1 MFLRPSMS
9 LPVRNESPALP
20 PPADSRRPRVRLR
33 ARVALLARWLR
44 RHSVGRR
51 VMLTLVAAVLAA
63 GLSGYALA
71 TLAAAQRGG
80 AAFAFIAAGIVAALG
95 AAAAAGTY
103 LAPHLFTPIHRLQ
116 SRAQALSHR
125 FRSRPAPQRASEL
138 DALVATYDAMTD
150 ELVAYSD
157 RLRAA
162 HAIERQH
169 RLELQCQYAQMRL
182 LRGLAAAA
190 NDTRD
195 VDEALQ
201 RALREIGDYFDW
213 PIGRAATLV
222 EGGAEGE
229 LRSFWYVRDAQR
241 YAPFVAMTDVLPLA
255 RSTTQLIGRAFV
267 LGQPQWV
274 EDLSTL
280 TEWNRH
286 GIAQAAGLQTGI
298 VVPVIAQG
306 HVTAFIEFFSEQR
319 VEASAATLELLDT
332 IAAELAR
339 IAERHRADRELQSRA
354 HEARRLALV
363 AANTASIVIITDPAF
378 RIEWINASFTRISGY
393 SLTDVVGHHAGALLR
408 GPGTD
413 AAVAAQLDEAV
424 RSGVGLRGIELL
436 NYAKDRTPYWVE
448 IDVQPVFGARG
459 ALTNFV
465 SIESEITERKRAELA
480 LRASEEHFRA
490 LFDESPVAC
499 VIQDEAFRI
508 RRINAAFA
516 RLLGYSAQEMSG
528 IDAVRFA
535 HPDDVPAMLA
545 ARSAALGDTGAGP
558 QVFERRFLRRDG
570 QVVWA
575 RVQVIRFVDRGGDIA
590 RISVVQDITAERDHE
605 RALLEAKEMA
615 ETASR
620 AKSQF
625 LANMSHEIRTPMN
638 GVLGMTELLLGTNL
652 TGKQRRFAEAV
663 YRSGESLLEIINDIL
678 DFSKIEAG
686 KLELESVDFNL
697 RLLVEDVF
705 ELLAPRAHEK
715 RLELACRI
723 GPEVPAVVV
732 GDPTR
737 LRQVLTNL
745 VGNAIKFTDQGE
757 VVVTVAA
764 VPSGER
770 QRIRFEVRDTGIG
783 MGPQA
788 VARLFTVFMQ
798 ADQTMSRRFGGT
810 GLGLAISRQLVEMMG
825 GSIAVESREGVGSVF
840 RFDVVLAAGDPAAV
854 AVPLPHE
861 RLQGKRVILVE
872 DNPTNRS
879 IVQAQ
884 LQGFGMQVATAE
896 NGAQAL
902 ELMRAA
908 ARAARAF
915 EVAVVDMK
923 MPVMD
928 GLTLAGEMRRDPH
941 LSAARVVMLTSLA
954 EAEETRLAHANG
966 IEVHL
971 AKPVRQQ
978 ELINALASVLG
989 SRVSEDAAR
998 AAAQRFNDL
1007 TILLAEDNPVNQDVT
1022 RVMLEETG
1030 CAVQIAENGR
1040 VALEALA
1047 LRRFDL
1053 VLMDC
1058 QMPEMDG
1065 YEALRRLRTEGER
1078 TFATPRDVPVIALTA
1093 HALAGD
1099 AERCLAAGFSDYLAK
1114 PFKQQALIER
1124 VRRWTARRREA
1135 LAPTAE
1141 EPAMS
1146 VPALQTSV
1154 SAAART
1160 GAAVLDVETIERIR
1174 QMERRGAARLLER
1187 LIGTY
1192 QTTATK
1198 LLADG
1203 AAALGR
1209 DDGAALRHA
1218 AHTLKS
1224 SSANV
1229 GALELARRC
1238 ADIELLAR
1246 SGQLPRAR
1254 EQWPQVQGEFERVQ
1268 LALQDLACGVAT

>member
-1 MFLRPSMS
+1 MS
-9 LPVRNESPALP
+9 LPACPERPAVAP
-20 PPADSRRPRVRLR
+20 IADSRRPRVRLR
-33 ARVALLARWLR
+33 ACVAWLARWR
-44 RHSVGRR
+44 RRSSVARQ
-51 VMLTLVAAVLAA
+51 VMTALSAAALAA

-71 TLAAAQRGG
+71 ALAAAQRDG
-80 AAFAFIAAGIVAALG
+80 AAFAFLASAIVAALG
-95 AAAAAGTY
+95 FAVVAGVF
-103 LAPHLFTPIHRLQ
+103 LAPRLFTPIHRLRL
-116 SRAQALSHR
+116 RAHALAQR
-125 FRSRPAPQRASEL
+125 FPARPAPKEASEL
-138 DALVATYDAMTD
+138 EALVATCDALTG

-162 HAIERQH
+162 HATELEH
-169 RLELQCQYAQMRL
+169 RLELQRQCAQLRL

-201 RALREIGDYFDW
+201 RALNEIGDYLDW

-222 EGGAEGE
+222 EGEEGA

-241 YAPFVAMTDVLPLA
+241 YAPFVTASDVLPLA

-267 LGQPQWV
+267 LGRPQWV

-280 TEWNRH
+280 TQWNRH
-286 GIAQAAGLQTGI
+286 RIAQTAGLQTGI

-319 VEASAATLELLDT
+319 VEATDATLELLDT

-354 HEARRLALV
+354 QETRRLALV
-363 AANTASIVIITDPAF
+363 AANTASIVIITDPAR
-378 RIEWINASFTRISGY
+378 RIEWVNASFTRTSGY
-393 SLTDVVGHHAGALLR
+393 ALAEVVGRDASALLR
-408 GPGTD
+408 GPASD
-413 AAVAAQLDEAV
+413 AQAAARLDEAM
-424 RSGVGLRGIELL
+424 RAGVAARGVEIV
-436 NYAKDRTPYWVE
+436 NYAKNGTPYWVE
-448 IDVQPVFGARG
+448 VELQPVFDARG
-459 ALTNFV
+459 ALINLV
-465 SIESEITERKRAELA
+465 AIESEITERKRAELA
-480 LRASEEHFRA
+480 LRASEEYFRA
-490 LFDESPVAC
+490 LFEESPVAC
-499 VIQDEAFRI
+499 VIQDHAFRI

-516 RLLGYSAQEMSG
+516 RLLGYDARELIG
-528 IDAVRFA
+528 TDAVNLA

-545 ARSAALGDTGAGP
+545 ARTATVGDRGAGP
-558 QVFERRFLRRDG
+558 RSFERRYLKRDG

-575 RVQVIRFVDRGGDIA
+575 RVQVIRFVDRGGDLA
-590 RISVVQDITAERDHE
+590 RISVLQDITAERDHE

-686 KLELESVDFNL
+686 KLELEAADFNL
-697 RLLVEDVF
+697 RLLIEDVF

-764 VPSGER
+764 APDGER

-783 MGPQA
+783 MGPEA
-788 VARLFTVFMQ
+788 VARLFTGFMQ
-798 ADQTMSRRFGGT
+798 ADQSMSRRFGGT

-825 GSIAVESREGVGSVF
+825 GSIAAESSAGVGSVF
-840 RFDVVLAAGDPAAV
+840 RFDVVMPAGNPAAV
-854 AVPLPHE
+854 SVPLPHA
-861 RLQGKRVILVE
+861 RLHGKRVLLVE

-902 ELMRAA
+902 ELARAA
-908 ARAARAF
+908 ARAASPF

-928 GLTLAGEMRRDPH
+928 GLTLAGEMRRDPQ
-941 LSAARVVMLTSLA
+941 LETIRIVMLTSLA

-989 SRVSEDAAR
+989 SRVSDDAAR
-998 AAAQRFNDL
+998 TVAPRFNGL
-1007 TILLAEDNPVNQDVT
+1007 AILLAEDNPVNQEVT

-1065 YEALRRLRTEGER
+1065 FDALRRLRTDER

-1114 PFKQQALIER
+1114 PFKQQTLIEL
-1124 VRRWTARRREA
+1124 VRRWTVARRA
-1135 LAPTAE
+1135 LP
-1141 EPAMS
+1141 
-1146 VPALQTSV
+1146 VPARGAPEPV
-1154 SAAART
+1154 IDIAAPPQYAPASEASR
-1160 GAAVLDVETIERIR
+1160 AVVLDMATIERIR
-1174 QMERRGAARLLER
+1174 QMERRGATRLLER
-1187 LIGTY
+1187 LISTY
-1192 QTTATK
+1192 RTTAIR

-1203 AAALGR
+1203 VAALGR
-1209 DDGAALRHA
+1209 DDGTALRQA

-1229 GALELARRC
+1229 GALELARLC
-1238 ADIELLAR
+1238 SETELLAR
-1246 SGQLPRAR
+1246 GGQMPRAR
-1254 EQWPQVQGEFERVQ
+1254 AQWRQVQGELERVQ
-1268 LALQDLACGVAT
+1268 LALQDLNCGVAT